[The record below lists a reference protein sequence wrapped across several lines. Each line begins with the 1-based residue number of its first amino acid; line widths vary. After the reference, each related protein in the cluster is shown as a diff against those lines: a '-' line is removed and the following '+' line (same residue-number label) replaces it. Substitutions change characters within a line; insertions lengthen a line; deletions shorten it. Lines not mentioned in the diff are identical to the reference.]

1 MGPMGPMGPM
11 GLEVEPDCCES
22 AMFRNGSDAFFP
34 RCFLRKI
41 SLYLMTSSSLTTQE
55 VKALGRLLHSGLRGM
70 FTYSPWRQFA
80 RGSESFAACQ
90 NISSLILKASTY
102 FILFC
107 ICFFFYMF
115 SCAQQLDICTS
126 LHIFAHLS
134 TGYCI
139 GHCSGPTFPLAKF
152 RSKFWVVEHGWTWT
166 MKHFSNGE
174 TRWFFQIL
182 VVVTVEQWVQFAAP
196 GACAGSGSPLPGPE
210 CSSLSK
216 TCKTIYVFF

>member
-107 ICFFFYMF
+107 ICFFFTYF
-115 SCAQQLDICTS
+115 HVHSSST
-126 LHIFAHLS
+126 FAHLC
-134 TGYCI
+134 TFLHI
-139 GHCSGPTFPLAKF
+139 LALAIASGIARVQHFHL
-152 RSKFWVVEHGWTWT
+152 RSFVPNSGWLNMVEH
-166 MKHFSNGE
+166 
-174 TRWFFQIL
+174 
-182 VVVTVEQWVQFAAP
+182 EQ
-196 GACAGSGSPLPGPE
+196 
-210 CSSLSK
+210 
-216 TCKTIYVFF
+216 